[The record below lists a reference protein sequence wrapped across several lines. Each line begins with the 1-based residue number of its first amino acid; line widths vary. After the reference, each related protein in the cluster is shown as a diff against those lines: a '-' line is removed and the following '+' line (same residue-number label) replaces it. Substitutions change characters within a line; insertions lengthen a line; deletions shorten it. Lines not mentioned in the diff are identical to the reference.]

1 MNRMGDLDAGESVA
15 AKGLTGTVVRGS
27 ALAGIGFALSQILT
41 LASYLVLARLVT
53 PTEFGL
59 FTAGLVLVGLA
70 RLYTE
75 SGMMA
80 ALVYRRDRLEEA
92 ASTAVVATFL
102 AGVAMG
108 LLMLALAP
116 AIGAFFHDARVTG
129 IAAAAA
135 GLALLRTIA
144 VVPEALLQ
152 RRFSFLR
159 RMIVEP
165 GSVLAFGVTGIVL
178 TANGLGVWGLVIA
191 QYASFL
197 VQALLSWGLVSWRPQ
212 LRLASYG
219 MWRELIS
226 YGRHTIAATTVIRV
240 GEEIPVFL
248 LGRFTGAAALGQLR
262 YGRRIASLPLAMI
275 MAAASYVLFPAFAR
289 IATERERFQASVL
302 RALRWMA
309 ILAVGG
315 GLIMIPLGKPLTT
328 LAFGSVWAQAGEAV
342 MALGVYTAARGISSL
357 IVEALKAHGRPE
369 VVTRMNVIELVVG
382 TIAMAAL
389 LPFGL
394 VGVCVGI
401 SIGAIV
407 RAAYALHRA
416 HVVVGLPLTNLLESI
431 RAPLIAALAML
442 AVLLPLDTLVLHA
455 GERAIVPGL
464 LLVTFEALLGV
475 AIYAGI
481 LHVLIPGALAEL
493 RGLLTKLWTRKKPRD
508 DEGDQRRQTEI
519 RKRVLARN
527 LFERMSPVEQDA
539 ALGSD
544 LAEAVRKGE
553 VELDDLVAAG
563 PGPGRSAPRTGHS

>member
-1 MNRMGDLDAGESVA
+1 MNRTGDLGEGEAIA

-27 ALAGIGFALSQILT
+27 ALAGIGYALSQILT
-41 LASYLVLARLVT
+41 LATYLVLARLVS

-59 FTAGLVLVGLA
+59 FTAGLVMVGLA

-75 SGMMA
+75 SGMLA
-80 ALVYRRDRLEEA
+80 AVVYWRDRLEEA
-92 ASTAVVATFL
+92 AATAFVATFV
-102 AGVAMG
+102 AGVLIG

-116 AIGAFFHDARVTG
+116 AIGWFFHDSTVTG

-144 VVPEALLQ
+144 IVPDALLQ
-152 RRFSFLR
+152 RQFSFLR
-159 RMIVEP
+159 RMVVEP
-165 GSVLAFGVTGIVL
+165 GSVLAFGVVGIVL

-197 VQALLSWGLVSWRPQ
+197 VAALLSWGLISWRPQ
-212 LRLASYG
+212 LRLASFA

-226 YGRHTIAATTVIRV
+226 YGRHTIAAATVIRV
-240 GEEIPVFL
+240 GEEIPVL
-248 LGRFTGAAALGQLR
+248 ILGRFTGAAALGQLR

-315 GLIMIPLGKPLTT
+315 GLIMIPLGKPLTS
-328 LAFGSVWAQAGEAV
+328 LAFGDVWAQAGEAV

-369 VVTRMNVIELVVG
+369 IVTRMNAIELVVG
-382 TIAMAAL
+382 TIAMLAL

-401 SIGAIV
+401 SIGSIL
-407 RAAYALHRA
+407 RTAYALRSA
-416 HVVVGLPLTNLLESI
+416 HAVMGLPRRNLLVAI
-431 RAPLIAALAML
+431 RPPVVAALAMV
-442 AVLLPLDTLVLHA
+442 AVLLPLDLLVLHA
-455 GERAIVPGL
+455 GDRATVPGL
-464 LLVTFEALLGV
+464 LILAFEAVLGV
-475 AIYAGI
+475 AIYGGL
-481 LHVLIPGALAEL
+481 LHLLIPGALAEL
-493 RGLLTKLWTRKKPRD
+493 RGLLGKIRRRSLPQDQAAEEQRPRQI
-508 DEGDQRRQTEI
+508 GT
-519 RKRVLARN
+519 RVLG
-527 LFERMSPVEQDA
+527 PTD
-539 ALGSD
+539 D
-544 LAEAVRKGE
+544 LA
-553 VELDDLVAAG
+553 AAG
-563 PGPGRSAPRTGHS
+563 PRLGGSGPGTDQS

>member
-1 MNRMGDLDAGESVA
+1 
-15 AKGLTGTVVRGS
+15 
-27 ALAGIGFALSQILT
+27 
-41 LASYLVLARLVT
+41 
-53 PTEFGL
+53 
-59 FTAGLVLVGLA
+59 
-70 RLYTE
+70 
-75 SGMMA
+75 
-80 ALVYRRDRLEEA
+80 
-92 ASTAVVATFL
+92 VVATFL
-102 AGVAMG
+102 AGLLIG

-116 AIGAFFHDARVTG
+116 AIGAFFDSETVTG

-159 RMIVEP
+159 RMVVEP
-165 GSVLAFGVTGIVL
+165 GSVLAFGITGVVL

-197 VQALLSWGLVSWRPQ
+197 MGALLSWGLVHWRPQ
-212 LRLASYG
+212 LRLASFA

-289 IATERERFQASVL
+289 IATERERFHASVL

-309 ILAVGG
+309 ILAIGG
-315 GLIMIPLGKPLTT
+315 GMIMIPLGKPLTT
-328 LAFGSVWAQAGEAV
+328 LAFGPVWAAAGEAV

-357 IVEALKAHGRPE
+357 IVEAFKAHGRPD
-369 VVTRMNVIELVVG
+369 VVTRMNVVELVVG
-382 TIAMAAL
+382 TIAMLAL

-401 SIGAIV
+401 SIGSVIRAVYAI
-407 RAAYALHRA
+407 RRA
-416 HVVVGLPLTNLLESI
+416 HVVVGLPLRNMLEAI
-431 RAPLIAALAML
+431 RAPLLAAFVMVAI
-442 AVLLPLDTLVLHA
+442 LLPLDILVLHA
-455 GERAIVPGL
+455 GDHATLPGL
-464 LLVTFEALLGV
+464 LLLALEAALGL

-493 RGLLTKLWTRKKPRD
+493 RGLLRKMWKRSRPGD
-508 DEGDQRRQTEI
+508 DLSERQPQA
-519 RKRVLARN
+519 V
-527 LFERMSPVEQDA
+527 
-539 ALGSD
+539 GD
-544 LAEAVRKGE
+544 LAT
-553 VELDDLVAAG
+553 AG
-563 PGPGRSAPRTGHS
+563 PGLRRAAPRTGQS

>member
-1 MNRMGDLDAGESVA
+1 MNRTDDLGEGEAVA
-15 AKGLTGTVVRGS
+15 AKGLTGTVVRGT
-27 ALAGIGFALSQILT
+27 ALAGVGYALSQVLT

-59 FTAGLVLVGLA
+59 FTAGLVMVGLA

-75 SGMMA
+75 SGMLA

-92 ASTAVVATFL
+92 AATAVIATFL
-102 AGVAMG
+102 AGLLIG

-116 AIGAFFHDARVTG
+116 AIGAFFHSATVTG

-159 RMIVEP
+159 RTVVEP
-165 GSVLAFGVTGIVL
+165 GSVLAFGVVGVVL
-178 TANGLGVWGLVIA
+178 TAEGLGVWGLVIA

-197 VQALLSWGLVSWRPQ
+197 MGALLSWGLVRWRPQ
-212 LRLASYG
+212 LRLASFA

-289 IATERERFQASVL
+289 IATERERFEASVL

-328 LAFGSVWAQAGEAV
+328 LAFGDVWAEAGEAV
-342 MALGVYTAARGISSL
+342 MALGVFTAARGISSL
-357 IVEALKAHGRPE
+357 LVEAFKADGKPA
-369 VVTRMNVIELVVG
+369 VVTRMNIVELVVG
-382 TIAMAAL
+382 SLAMLAL
-389 LPFGL
+389 LPLGL
-394 VGVCVGI
+394 IGVCVGI
-401 SIGAIV
+401 SIGAVI
-407 RAAYALHRA
+407 RALYALRRA
-416 HVVVGLPLTNLLESI
+416 HVVMRFPLTNLLGAI
-431 RAPLIAALAML
+431 RPPLLAGVVMVS
-442 AVLLPLDTLVLHA
+442 VLLPLEAFVFQAGDRSTL
-455 GERAIVPGL
+455 PGL
-464 LLVTFEALLGV
+464 LLLSIEGALGLAV
-475 AIYAGI
+475 YAGI
-481 LHVLIPGALAEL
+481 LHVLMPGALAEL
-493 RGLLTKLWTRKKPRD
+493 RGLLGKLRRRSQPSDDVREHQPHGGGELVTRGP
-508 DEGDQRRQTEI
+508 
-519 RKRVLARN
+519 
-527 LFERMSPVEQDA
+527 
-539 ALGSD
+539 ALGR
-544 LAEAVRKGE
+544 A
-553 VELDDLVAAG
+553 
-563 PGPGRSAPRTGHS
+563 APRPEQS

>member
-1 MNRMGDLDAGESVA
+1 MNRTGDLGEGEALA

-27 ALAGIGFALSQILT
+27 ALAGTGYALSQLLT
-41 LASYLVLARLVT
+41 LGSYLVLARLVT

-59 FTAGLVLVGLA
+59 FTAGLVLVEVA

-75 SGMMA
+75 SGMLA

-92 ASTAVVATFL
+92 AATAVVSTFL
-102 AGVAMG
+102 AGLLIG
-108 LLMLALAP
+108 LVMLALAP
-116 AIGAFFHDARVTG
+116 AIGWFFDSATVTG

-144 VVPEALLQ
+144 IVPEALLQ
-152 RRFSFLR
+152 RQFSFLR
-159 RMIVEP
+159 RIVVEP
-165 GSVLAFGVTGIVL
+165 GSVLAFGATGIVL

-197 VQALLSWGLVSWRPQ
+197 VGAVLSWGLVRWRPQ
-212 LRLASYG
+212 LRLASFA

-226 YGRHTIAATTVIRV
+226 YGRHTIAAETVMDV
-240 GEEIPVFL
+240 GEQIPVLL

-275 MAAASYVLFPAFAR
+275 MSAASYVLFPAFAR
-289 IATERERFQASVL
+289 IATERERFKASVL

-315 GLIMIPLGKPLTT
+315 GLILIPLGKPLTT
-328 LAFGSVWAQAGEAV
+328 LAFGDVWAQAGEAV

-357 IVEALKAHGRPE
+357 LVEALKAHGRPQ
-369 VVTRMNVIELVVG
+369 VVTSMNIVELVVG
-382 TIAMAAL
+382 TIAMLAL

-407 RAAYALHRA
+407 RAGYALRRT
-416 HVVVGLPLTNLLESI
+416 HVVVGLPLENLLEAI
-431 RAPLIAALAML
+431 RAPLIASLAMV
-442 AVLLPLDTLVLHA
+442 AVLLPLDAQVLHA
-455 GERAIVPGL
+455 GDRAIAPGL
-464 LLVTFEALLGV
+464 LLLTLEAVLGL

-481 LHVLIPGALAEL
+481 LHLLIPDALAEL
-493 RGLLTKLWTRKKPRD
+493 RGLLGKLRKRSRPQ
-508 DEGDQRRQTEI
+508 DEASEERRQADL
-519 RKRVLARN
+519 RKRVLART
-527 LFERMSPVEQDA
+527 LFDRMSPVEQDA
-539 ALGSD
+539 ALGPD
-544 LAEAVRKGE
+544 LAEAVRNGE
-553 VELDDLVAAG
+553 VELDDLVAVG
-563 PGPGRSAPRTGHS
+563 PGPGRSPQRTGRS

>member
-1 MNRMGDLDAGESVA
+1 MNRTDDFDGGESVA
-15 AKGLTGTVVRGS
+15 AKGLTGTVVRGT
-27 ALAGIGFALSQILT
+27 ALAGAGYALSQALT
-41 LASYLVLARLVT
+41 LVVYVVLARLVT
-53 PTEFGL
+53 PTELGL

-75 SGMMA
+75 SGMLA
-80 ALVYRRDRLEEA
+80 AVVYQRDRLNEA
-92 ASTAVVATFL
+92 ASTAVVATFV
-102 AGVAMG
+102 AGVLIG
-108 LLMLALAP
+108 LFMLALAP
-116 AIGAFFHDARVTG
+116 ALGAFFHDATVTG
-129 IAAAAA
+129 VAAAAS
-135 GLALLRTIA
+135 GMALLRTIA
-144 VVPEALLQ
+144 IVPEALLQ

-159 RMIVEP
+159 RMVVEP
-165 GSVLAFGVTGIVL
+165 GSVVAFGITGIVL

-191 QYASFL
+191 QYASLL
-197 VQALLSWGLVSWRPQ
+197 VSALLSWGLVSWRPQ
-212 LRLASYG
+212 LRLASFA

-240 GEEIPVFL
+240 SEEIPVFL

-289 IATERERFQASVL
+289 IATEQERFQASVL

-342 MALGVYTAARGISSL
+342 MALGIYTAARGISSL

-389 LPFGL
+389 LPLGL

-401 SIGAIV
+401 SIGAVV

-416 HVVVGLPLTNLLESI
+416 HVVVGLPLRSLLDAI
-431 RAPLIAALAML
+431 RAPAIAALVMV
-442 AVLLPLDTLVLHA
+442 AVLLPLDLLVLHA
-455 GERAIVPGL
+455 GDRAIVPGL
-464 LLVTFEALLGV
+464 LILSLEALLGL
-475 AIYAGI
+475 AIYGGI
-481 LHVLIPGALAEL
+481 LHVLIPGAVHEL
-493 RGLLTKLWTRKKPRD
+493 RGLMRKLWTRTRPRD
-508 DEGDQRRQTEI
+508 DAKEQRRQAET
-519 RKRVLARN
+519 RKRVLARD

-539 ALGSD
+539 ALGPD
-544 LAEAVRKGE
+544 LAEAVRNGE
-553 VELDDLVAAG
+553 VELGDLVAA
-563 PGPGRSAPRTGHS
+563 GPGRSAPRTDQS

>member
-1 MNRMGDLDAGESVA
+1 MNRTDDFDGGESVA
-15 AKGLTGTVVRGS
+15 AKGLTGTVVRGT
-27 ALAGIGFALSQILT
+27 ALAGAGYALSQALT
-41 LASYLVLARLVT
+41 LVVYVVLARLVT
-53 PTEFGL
+53 PTELGL

-75 SGMMA
+75 SGMLA
-80 ALVYRRDRLEEA
+80 AVVYQRDRLNEA
-92 ASTAVVATFL
+92 ASTAVVATFV
-102 AGVAMG
+102 AGVLIG

-116 AIGAFFHDARVTG
+116 ALGAFFDDATVTG
-129 IAAAAA
+129 VAAAAS

-144 VVPEALLQ
+144 IVPEALLQ

-159 RMIVEP
+159 RMVVEP
-165 GSVLAFGVTGIVL
+165 GSVVAFGITGIVL

-191 QYASFL
+191 QYASLL
-197 VQALLSWGLVSWRPQ
+197 VSALLSWGLVSWRPQ
-212 LRLASYG
+212 LRLASFA

-240 GEEIPVFL
+240 SEEIPVFL

-289 IATERERFQASVL
+289 IATEQERFQASVL

-401 SIGAIV
+401 SIGAVV

-416 HVVVGLPLTNLLESI
+416 HVVVGLPLRSLLDAI
-431 RAPLIAALAML
+431 RAPAIAALVMV
-442 AVLLPLDTLVLHA
+442 AVLLPLDLLVLHA
-455 GERAIVPGL
+455 GDRAIVPGL
-464 LLVTFEALLGV
+464 LILSLEALLGL
-475 AIYAGI
+475 AIYGGI
-481 LHVLIPGALAEL
+481 LHVLIPGAVHEL
-493 RGLLTKLWTRKKPRD
+493 RGLMRKLWTRTKPRD
-508 DEGDQRRQTEI
+508 EATEQRRQAET
-519 RKRVLARN
+519 RKRVLARD

-539 ALGSD
+539 ALGPD
-544 LAEAVRKGE
+544 LAEAVRNGE
-553 VELDDLVAAG
+553 VELGDLVAA
-563 PGPGRSAPRTGHS
+563 GPGRSAPRTDQS

>member
-1 MNRMGDLDAGESVA
+1 MNRTGDLGEAEAVA
-15 AKGLTGTVVRGS
+15 AKGLTGTVVRGT
-27 ALAGIGFALSQILT
+27 ALAGIGYALSQILT

-53 PTEFGL
+53 PSEFGV

-75 SGMMA
+75 SGMLA

-92 ASTAVVATFL
+92 AATAVVATFL
-102 AGVAMG
+102 AGLLIG

-116 AIGAFFHDARVTG
+116 ALGAFFNDSTVTG
-129 IAAAAA
+129 VAAAAA
-135 GLALLRTIA
+135 GLALLRTISI
-144 VVPEALLQ
+144 VPEALLQ
-152 RRFSFLR
+152 RQFSFLR
-159 RMIVEP
+159 RMVVEP
-165 GSVLAFGVTGIVL
+165 GSVVAFGVTGIVL

-197 VQALLSWGLVSWRPQ
+197 VQAVLSWGLVRWRPQ
-212 LRLASYG
+212 LRLASFG

-226 YGRHTIAATTVIRV
+226 YGRHTIVASTVIRV

-289 IATERERFQASVL
+289 IATERERFEASVL

-315 GLIMIPLGKPLTT
+315 GLIMIPLGKPLAT
-328 LAFGSVWAQAGEAV
+328 LAFGSVWAEAGEAV

-401 SIGAIV
+401 SIGAVV
-407 RAAYALHRA
+407 RGVYALHRA
-416 HVVVGLPLTNLLESI
+416 HVVIGLPLRNLLEAI
-431 RAPLIAALAML
+431 RAPLIAALVMV

-455 GERAIVPGL
+455 GDRAIVPGL
-464 LLVTFEALLGV
+464 LLLTLEGVLGV
-475 AIYAGI
+475 AIYSGI

-493 RGLLTKLWTRKKPRD
+493 RGLLSKLWTRSKKRGDVSEQPR
-508 DEGDQRRQTEI
+508 QAEI
-519 RKRVLARN
+519 RKRVLARS
-527 LFERMSPVEQDA
+527 LFDRMSPVEQDA
-539 ALGSD
+539 ALGPD

-553 VELDDLVAAG
+553 VELGDLVAVG
-563 PGPGRSAPRTGHS
+563 PGPGRSARRTGQS